1 MRALSFLVCGWFL
14 VASVISGTSVLGG
27 DGTAEYWEHRARH
40 FLVQKDR
47 ARAFEC
53 MQRALHEVEQNTDH
67 HVRLLVKLG
76 HLYFAFGMSLG
87 DAEGCYKKAL
97 QLDPYDFEALM
108 GTGDLYFSRG
118 EYLGALE
125 FYERCGKYHPK
136 RFEPWASIGACRYE
150 RAEWTRALNYYEKAI
165 ELNPQ
170 DTVSWN
176 NLGNIWYDR
185 LELSKARQA
194 YLKALAI
201 NPAFASAHNNLGNLH
216 LHEKRFGEA
225 RKHLV
230 RALRVRSDDPGI
242 HNNLANLYFEIR
254 QVERAKHHL
263 HQAIYF
269 EDHPVYH
276 NNMAVMERFSRE
288 YLAAG
293 REYAH
298 ALRDRP
304 DYSNARKNSRFFEG
318 RSQKIKDALHP
329 SPFSRSAQQ

>member
-1 MRALSFLVCGWFL
+1 MRSLVFFFLFCFTG
-14 VASVISGTSVLGG
+14 ISAAGTVSVLGG
-27 DGTAEYWEHRARH
+27 DGSAEYWEHRAGH

-47 ARAFEC
+47 ERAFES
-53 MQRALHEVEQNTDH
+53 MQRALDEVEEKSAD
-67 HVRLLVKLG
+67 HVRLLVKFG

-87 DAEGCYKKAL
+87 DAEGCFKKAL
-97 QLDPYDFEALM
+97 QIDPYHFGALM
-108 GTGDLYFSRG
+108 ALGDVYFARS
-118 EYLGALE
+118 EFLGAMD
-125 FYERCGKYHPK
+125 FYERCAKHHPK
-136 RFEPWASIGACRYE
+136 RYEAWASIGACHYE
-150 RAEWTRALNYYEKAI
+150 RTKWSRALHYYEQALD
-165 ELNPQ
+165 LNPK

-185 LELSKARQA
+185 LDLTKARQA
-194 YLKALAI
+194 YLKALEI
-201 NPAFASAHNNLGNLH
+201 NPAFASAHNNLGNLN
-216 LHEKRFGEA
+216 LHQKRFGEA
-225 RKHLV
+225 RKHLMQ
-230 RALRVRSDDPGI
+230 ALRIRSDDPGI

-263 HQAIYF
+263 HRAIYF

-293 REYAH
+293 REYGH
-298 ALRDRP
+298 TLRDRP

-329 SPFSRSAQQ
+329 SPQ